1 MVSSNKDS
9 FLMTVAYLIYHYLIN
24 RICVISYLITD
35 QGTNE
40 AISTMVVHYVNIFTI
55 DDNVL

>member
-1 MVSSNKDS
+1 
-9 FLMTVAYLIYHYLIN
+9 MTVAYLIYHYLIN